1 MTTFSHFGPEH
12 IGMLITIAVIVA
24 AGLLI
29 TRRSSGKNAQ
39 RTALILAVIT
49 LAAELFQDFLLVREG
64 GNIINFLPL
73 HLCNIGIFVNLLAAL
88 TKAKFQSYF
97 AEVSLVLIAP
107 GSLGALLFPDW
118 TYRPLLSTISIL
130 CFLTHTLLVF
140 IPLMYLVRKSVRVSF
155 KHFWYSYLFL
165 ALVVPPIRLLNE
177 KAGQNYMYLMYP
189 PKSSPLE
196 WIYNQTG
203 DTYYTAGLV
212 LFITVLLLLEY
223 LVYFLAAKASKK

>member
-12 IGMLITIAVIVA
+12 IGMLITIAVIVV

-88 TKAKFQSYF
+88 TKGKLQSY
-97 AEVSLVLIAP
+97 
-107 GSLGALLFPDW
+107 
-118 TYRPLLSTISIL
+118 
-130 CFLTHTLLVF
+130 
-140 IPLMYLVRKSVRVSF
+140 
-155 KHFWYSYLFL
+155 
-165 ALVVPPIRLLNE
+165 
-177 KAGQNYMYLMYP
+177 
-189 PKSSPLE
+189 
-196 WIYNQTG
+196 
-203 DTYYTAGLV
+203 
-212 LFITVLLLLEY
+212 
-223 LVYFLAAKASKK
+223 